1 MRPFGSSIKCLN
13 EPEANLC
20 CSSRFYFFFFSPQS
34 TVQILSSI
42 RMVVQKAGSEA
53 ENGPNEGD
61 TSHVWN
67 WAAIPVLRFL
77 S

>member
-1 MRPFGSSIKCLN
+1 MGVASSVSMNQKQICVAL
-13 EPEANLC
+13 LGFI
-20 CSSRFYFFFFSPQS
+20 SFFFSPQS